1 MKKFKLIGASALAL
15 LSAVAFAPVL
25 SAAPL
30 LPQKGDAEEKEEE
43 KDTYLALVGGDVHTG
58 LGGVLREATILVKND
73 KVEAF
78 GYDVVVPDDAEV
90 VDVTGMRVY
99 PGLIAVSSLGLFGGG
114 GNLTDSVDPYNQSMT
129 LALAAGVTTAVNGSS
144 VAKLKRG
151 HVEGL
156 MVKSQA
162 WNSWSFSNSNPT
174 GQLKVRENL
183 KKAAAYLRAYRQ
195 WEIDKRSNKELKEPS
210 KKGVDQKS
218 VEILTGKSRPK
229 FSAND
234 RTDLLEIARLAQ
246 EFGFRP
252 IIEGCTEGWTI
263 AAELGRAGATA
274 IVTPRSRRAKSE
286 LQVADAGTSIENAAK
301 LHAHGVSVV
310 VVPASR
316 GISLGGIVG
325 QDLLHLPIEAG
336 FAIRGG
342 LSEQAALESITIQ
355 AARALDLGH
364 RIGSIEVGKDAD
376 LIVTDGDLLHYQT
389 FVQWAIVD
397 GEIVYDKQEEMFFAH
412 IRPRPESSIAPE
424 ESVDAGEE
432 NVQEVEE
439 SSDEDGEGDESGD
452 AEEAGDEA
460 GSGDGEPEE
469 APDSDPEEKPDSDP
483 DEAPGDES

>member
-1 MKKFKLIGASALAL
+1 MKKFQLIGAWALTL
-15 LSAVAFAPVL
+15 LSTVAFAPAL
-25 SAAPL
+25 SAATL
-30 LPQKGDAEEKEEE
+30 APQKGDAEEKEEE
-43 KDTYLALVGGDVHTG
+43 KDTYLALVGGDIHTG

-73 KVEAF
+73 KIEAY
-78 GYDVVVPDDAEV
+78 GYDVFVPEDAEV

-99 PGLIAVSSLGLFGGG
+99 PGLIAVGSFGLFGGG

-156 MVKSQA
+156 MVKNQA
-162 WNSWSFSNSNPT
+162 WDAWSYSNSNPT
-174 GQLKVRENL
+174 GQLKIRENL
-183 KKAAAYLRAYRQ
+183 QKAAAYLRAYRQ
-195 WEIDKRSNKELKEPS
+195 WEIDKRSNKDLKEPS
-210 KKGVDQKS
+210 RKGVDQKS
-218 VEILTGKSRPK
+218 VNVLTGKSRPK
-229 FSAND
+229 FSSND

-252 IIEGCTEGWTI
+252 IIEGCTEGWTV

-274 IVTPRSRRAKSE
+274 IVTPRTRRGKNE
-286 LQVADAGTSIENAAK
+286 RQVADGGTSIENAAK
-301 LHAHGVSVV
+301 LYSHGVNVV

-355 AARALDLGH
+355 AARALELGH

-412 IRPRPESSIAPE
+412 IRPRPETALAPE
-424 ESVDAGEE
+424 ESTDAGEE
-432 NVQEVEE
+432 GVQEVEE
-439 SSDEDGEGDESGD
+439 GSEEGSGDEDGESEDGDGDEP
-452 AEEAGDEA
+452 
-460 GSGDGEPEE
+460 EPESG
-469 APDSDPEEKPDSDP
+469 SDPEETSGEDS
-483 DEAPGDES
+483 